1 MAITEPLTFLFH
13 DYETGGVDPKRDRPL
28 QFAAI
33 RTDEHFNIIE
43 EPIMLYAKIC
53 DDYIPH
59 PKACLITGITPQK
72 TLEEGLCEA
81 EFITRIHAEMARP
94 GTCALGYNSIRFDDE
109 VTRNTLYR
117 NFFDPYAR
125 EWQNNCS
132 RWDIIDS
139 LRLARAL
146 RPDGIIW
153 PTYADGSP
161 SLRLEDLTQANGIG
175 HDQAH
180 DALSDVYATIA
191 MAKLLKEKQP
201 RLFDF
206 VFQNRS
212 KQTVQK
218 SLDVANMKPFLH
230 VSSRYSASLGNL
242 AIVAPLAYHP
252 IQSNAVITWDLR
264 CDPTPLLDL
273 DVHELH
279 RLLYAPREASEE
291 REIGLKLVH
300 LNKCPIVAP
309 AGMLNAEEAQRY
321 GIEGAVCRRHLS
333 ILRQATQI
341 QSKLKALY
349 EINTFVPEKDPDHML
364 YSGGFF
370 SPHDRHLMDK
380 IRQFSADELIGLQLP
395 FQDPRLEE
403 MLLRYKARNY
413 PYTLDS
419 NEQQRWEE
427 HRSQRLL
434 GPENEGCLTLTQ
446 AFDEMN
452 RIATETELSE
462 RDMSIL
468 EDLASYIE
476 SVYPMEF

>member
-13 DYETGGVDPKRDRPL
+13 DYETGGVDPRRDRPL

-72 TLEEGLCEA
+72 TLEEGVCEA
-81 EFITRIHAEMARP
+81 EFIARIHAEMARP

-146 RPDGIIW
+146 RPDGIVW

-175 HDQAH
+175 HDHAH
-180 DALSDVYATIA
+180 DALSDVYATIS

-212 KQTVQK
+212 KQTLQK
-218 SLDVANMKPFLH
+218 SLDVANMKHF
-230 VSSRYSASLGNL
+230 SMY
-242 AIVAPLAYHP
+242 PLD
-252 IQSNAVITWDLR
+252 I
-264 CDPTPLLDL
+264 
-273 DVHELH
+273 
-279 RLLYAPREASEE
+279 PRIW
-291 REIGLKLVH
+291 EI
-300 LNKCPIVAP
+300 
-309 AGMLNAEEAQRY
+309 
-321 GIEGAVCRRHLS
+321 
-333 ILRQATQI
+333 
-341 QSKLKALY
+341 
-349 EINTFVPEKDPDHML
+349 
-364 YSGGFF
+364 
-370 SPHDRHLMDK
+370 
-380 IRQFSADELIGLQLP
+380 
-395 FQDPRLEE
+395 
-403 MLLRYKARNY
+403 
-413 PYTLDS
+413 
-419 NEQQRWEE
+419 
-427 HRSQRLL
+427 
-434 GPENEGCLTLTQ
+434 
-446 AFDEMN
+446 
-452 RIATETELSE
+452 
-462 RDMSIL
+462 
-468 EDLASYIE
+468 
-476 SVYPMEF
+476 